1 MSYFG
6 TVKSATPKG
15 ETAKSE
21 DGMSERIEELLG
33 RMTIE
38 EKVSML
44 AGSTMWYTTPVERL
58 GIPAIKVTD
67 GPYGARGGRSSVAA
81 GGPTSACFPVGI
93 ALAATWNT
101 ELVERVGQALGEE
114 AKTKGAHI
122 LLAPTVN
129 IHRSPLNGRNFECFS
144 EDPYL
149 SARMA
154 VVYIKGVQSQNVGT
168 AIKHYVCND
177 SEFQRHTISS
187 EVGERALRE
196 IYLPPFK
203 AAVQEAHPWSVMAS
217 YNKVNGTYAGE
228 NPYTLTDI
236 LRGEWGFEGLVMSD
250 WFGTKSTAASV
261 NAGLDLEMPGPPV
274 WRGEKLLRAFHGG
287 EVDEATIDESVRR
300 LLGTIVKSGA
310 FEDPADRPERAVD
323 KPEHRALAHQ
333 AAAEGMVLL
342 KNEGNILPLSTDEVK
357 SLAIIGPNAK
367 VARIMGG
374 GSSHVTPHYAIT
386 PFDGIIN
393 KVGDAV
399 KIGFEVGCTNHKLL
413 PLIPPTWLTP
423 SGGQAGQG
431 LTVEF
436 FNNLDLSGAPVKTML
451 AETTELAWL
460 GEVESEV
467 DAATFSARLT
477 GQFTAPE
484 SGRYTFGLSSAG
496 LSRLT
501 IDGQVVI
508 DNWNEQ
514 GPGESSEELTFE
526 MGLAAGQTC
535 DLTVEYSKQSA
546 VPLASVRLGCLP
558 PIPED
563 AIARAAALAAASDVA
578 LVFVGLSDEWESE
591 GFDRPDMELVGDQA
605 ALIEKV
611 AAANANTVVVLNTGS
626 PITMNWLDKVAA
638 VVQAWYPGQECG
650 NAIADVLFGDVN
662 PSGRLPQTFPRR
674 LEDNPA
680 YINYPG
686 ENGKVHYGEGIFVGY
701 RYYDKKKIEPL
712 FPFGYGL
719 SYTTFAYRNPSAAL
733 RQGSGQG
740 SGHRL
745 RLSASD
751 TSTLRLGS
759 GQAGLS
765 ARVDAD
771 EGVQVSVDVQNTGT
785 RAGQEV
791 VQLYVR
797 DLESTPSTGSGHRLM
812 RPEKELK
819 AFAKVS
825 LEPGETKTVTLAL
838 NRESLAYYDDG
849 EQGWVAEVGE
859 FEVLVGRSSRDIQAS
874 ARFTLKA
881 TSRFG
886 GPEKPA
892 LSSVEGAGI
901 RLGLEST
908 FQLLLANEQARAILS
923 KHLPGLLDA
932 PQLSMA
938 MGFTLEQVAGM
949 APAVFTDE
957 VMQAIAED
965 LAQLSPV
972 AASDLPEPPKL
983 TLWQRLLASTSTGLS
998 ARLASWRA
1006 GRASQ

>member
-1 MSYFG
+1 M
-6 TVKSATPKG
+6 K
-15 ETAKSE
+15 
-21 DGMSERIEELLG
+21 ERIEELLG
-33 RMTIE
+33 QMTIE

-44 AGSTMWYTTPVERL
+44 AGSAMWYTTPVERL

-67 GPYGARGGRSSVAA
+67 GPYGARGGGSFA
-81 GGPTSACFPVGI
+81 GGLTSACFPVGI

-114 AKTKGAHI
+114 ARTKGAHI

-129 IHRSPLNGRNFECFS
+129 IHRSPLNGRNFECYS

-154 VVYIKGVQSQNVGT
+154 VAYIKGVQSQNVGT

-177 SEFQRHTISS
+177 SEFERNTISS

-203 AAVQEAHPWSVMAS
+203 AAVQEAHTWSVMAS
-217 YNKVNGTYAGE
+217 YNKVNGTYASE
-228 NPYTLTDI
+228 DPYILTDI
-236 LRGEWGFEGLVMSD
+236 LRKEWGFEGLVMSD
-250 WFGTKSTAASV
+250 WLGTRSTAAAV

-274 WRGEKLLRAFHGG
+274 WRGEKLLRAFQAG

-300 LLGTIVKSGA
+300 LLGVIIKLVLSVSEGSGA
-310 FEDPADRPERAVD
+310 FENPEDRPERAVD
-323 KPEHRALAHQ
+323 KPEHRALARQ
-333 AAAEGMVLL
+333 AAAEGIVLL
-342 KNEGNILPLSTDEVK
+342 KNDGNLLPLSTDQVK

-374 GSSHVTPHYAIT
+374 GSSRVNPHYAVT
-386 PFDGIIN
+386 PFDGILN
-393 KVGDAV
+393 RVGDAV
-399 KIGFEVGCTNHKLL
+399 KVGFEVGCTNHKLL
-413 PLIPPTWLTP
+413 PLIPPAWLTP
-423 SGGQAGQG
+423 AGSQTGQVAPSPVERGRVG
-431 LTVEF
+431 VGVAPSPVERGRVGMGVEF
-436 FNNLDLSGAPVKTML
+436 FNNDDFSGAPVKTML

-460 GEVESEV
+460 GEFDPDVN
-467 DAATFSARLT
+467 AAQFSARLT

-484 SGRYTFGLSSAG
+484 TGRYTFGLSSAG
-496 LSRLT
+496 LSRLY
-501 IDGQVVI
+501 IDGQEVI
-508 DNWNEQ
+508 DNWTEQ
-514 GPGESSEELTFE
+514 QPGESFTGTGSSELTFE
-526 MGLAAGQTC
+526 MDLAAGQTC

-546 VPLASVRLGCLP
+546 VPLASLRLSCLP
-558 PIPED
+558 PVPED
-563 AIARAAALAAASDVA
+563 AMDRAAALAAASDVA

-591 GFDRPDMELVGDQA
+591 GFDRPDMELVGDQV

-611 AAANANTVVVLNTGS
+611 TAANANTVVILNTGS

-638 VVQAWYPGQECG
+638 VVQAWFPGQECG

-662 PSGRLPQTFPRR
+662 PSGRLPQTFPRQ

-686 ENGKVHYGEGIFVGY
+686 ENGRVHYGEGIFVGY
-701 RYYDKKKIEPL
+701 RYYDKKKVEPL

-719 SYTTFAYRNPSAAL
+719 SYTTFAYRN
-733 RQGSGQG
+733 
-740 SGHRL
+740 L
-745 RLSASD
+745 RLNASEVAP
-751 TSTLRLGS
+751 SLVERGRV
-759 GQAGLS
+759 GVG
-765 ARVDAD
+765 VDAD
-771 EGVQVSVDVQNTGT
+771 EGLQVSVDIQNTGP

-797 DLESTPSTGSGHRLM
+797 DLESTLM

-825 LEPGETKTVTLAL
+825 LEPGQTKTVTLAL
-838 NRESLAYYDDG
+838 NRESLAYYDDLAR
-849 EQGWVAEVGE
+849 QWVAEAGE
-859 FEVLVGRSSRDIQAS
+859 FEVLVGSSSRDIRAS
-874 ARFTLKA
+874 ARFTLQT

-886 GPEKPA
+886 GPEK
-892 LSSVEGAGI
+892 AGI
-901 RLGLEST
+901 RLGLDST
-908 FQLLLANEQARAILS
+908 LQLLLANEQARAILS

-938 MGFTLEQVAGM
+938 LGFTLEQVAGF
-949 APAVFTDE
+949 APAVFTTE
-957 VMQAIAED
+957 VMQAIAQD

-983 TLWQRLLASTSTGLS
+983 TLWQRLLA
-998 ARLASWRA
+998 RLASWRA
-1006 GRASQ
+1006 RRASL